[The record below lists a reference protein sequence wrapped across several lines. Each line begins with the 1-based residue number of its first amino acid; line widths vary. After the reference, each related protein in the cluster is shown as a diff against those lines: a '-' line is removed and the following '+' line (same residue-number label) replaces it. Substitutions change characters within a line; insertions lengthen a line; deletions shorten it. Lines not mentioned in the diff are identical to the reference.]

1 MVSVRSFNHLN
12 AITIFQTFSKFSG
25 YKDLIKESDSRTAD
39 GVGVTI
45 DEVGQTAAFL
55 VSPLASGVIG
65 DIVYVDKG
73 VHLT

>member
-1 MVSVRSFNHLN
+1 MSAVRRLMV
-12 AITIFQTFSKFSG
+12 TG

-45 DEVGQTAAFL
+45 EEVGQTAAFL

>member
-1 MVSVRSFNHLN
+1 
-12 AITIFQTFSKFSG
+12 
-25 YKDLIKESDSRTAD
+25 
-39 GVGVTI
+39 
-45 DEVGQTAAFL
+45 QTAAFL